1 MTRDLSRLL
10 RPKSIA
16 VFGGAWAENVIEQA
30 QKMRF
35 DGPVWPVH
43 PTREAI
49 HGVQCYRRVEDLPH
63 APDAA
68 YVGVNR
74 HASVELMAA
83 LSRAGAGGAIS
94 FASGFAETADGAE
107 VQRRLVE
114 AAGDM
119 PFLGPNCYGFLNY
132 LDGATLW
139 PDQHGGEPVE
149 RGVAIVSQSS
159 NMAINLTMQ
168 RRGLP
173 LAYVVCAGNQ
183 AQTGMPEIG
192 RALAAD
198 PRVTALGFYVEGVG
212 DPVAFAAM
220 VAEARELGK
229 PVVAVRAGRSESARA
244 ATLTHTASLTGA
256 AAAAAAYFRRIGVAL
271 VDTLPRL
278 LDTLHLLHLHGPLP
292 GRDVVSISC
301 SGGEASMMADAAEGR
316 RLRWAPLSPVDRAR
330 IGATLNEFVAIA
342 NPLDYHTFIWG
353 DEARMTATFTA
364 TLETAT
370 DAAVFVLDFPR
381 GDRCSDASW
390 ARQAIGSMRAAAEA
404 TGRPTLIAASLPE
417 NMPEHRAT
425 ELAAAGLCPAFGL
438 DEALAAIEAAADL
451 GAWRAGPPVAAP
463 TPPAP
468 HAPRLLDEAEAKR
481 RLAGFDLAVPEG
493 RVCATPAAV
502 AEAGAALGGRVAV
515 KRLGLA
521 HKTEA
526 GAVAL
531 APADP
536 AAAAAAMGQGPWL
549 VERMVEGAVAEL
561 LLGVV
566 RDPAFGLTLTLG
578 AGGVLAEILG
588 DAAAL
593 LLPTDAAEIEAAL
606 RGLTLFPL
614 LDGYRGRPKA
624 PLGAVVAAALA
635 VARFAEAHAASLEEL
650 DVNPL
655 IVTAEGAVAVDALI
669 RIREP

>member
-74 HASVELMAA
+74 HASVEVMAA
-83 LSRAGAGGAIS
+83 LSAVGAGGAVS
-94 FASGFAETADGAE
+94 FASGFAETVDGADI
-107 VQRRLVE
+107 QRRLIE
-114 AAGDM
+114 AAGPM

-139 PDQHGGEPVE
+139 PDQHGGKPVE
-149 RGVAIVSQSS
+149 RGVAFVSQSS
-159 NMAINLTMQ
+159 NIAVNVTMQ

-192 RALAAD
+192 RTLAED

-212 DPVAFAAM
+212 DPVAFAEM
-220 VAEARELGK
+220 VAAARALGK
-229 PVVAVRAGRSESARA
+229 PVVVLRAGRSAASQA
-244 ATLTHTASLTGA
+244 ATLSHTASLTGA
-256 AAAAAAYFRRIGVAL
+256 DAAACAYLRRIGAAE

-278 LDTLHLLHLHGPLP
+278 LDALHFLHLHGPLM
-292 GRDVVSISC
+292 GRQVLSVSC
-301 SGGEASMMADAAEGR
+301 SGGEASLMADAAECR
-316 RLRWAPLSPVDRAR
+316 RLGWAPLAPADRAR
-330 IGATLNEFVAIA
+330 IAGTLNDLVAIA
-342 NPLDYHTFIWG
+342 NPLDYHTFIWP
-353 DEARMTATFTA
+353 DQARMTATFTA
-364 TLETAT
+364 TLETSA

-381 GDRCSDASW
+381 ADRCSDADW
-390 ARQAIGSMRAAAEA
+390 AQAMAAMAAAARA
-404 TGRPTLIAASLPE
+404 TGRPTVVAASLPE
-417 NMPEHRAT
+417 NLPETHA
-425 ELAAAGLCPAFGL
+425 EALAAAGLCPAFAL
-438 DEALAAIEAAADL
+438 DDALAAIETAADL
-451 GAWRAGPPVAAP
+451 GDWRAGPPVAAP
-463 TPPAP
+463 AAP
-468 HAPRLLDEAEAKR
+468 TAAPPRLLDEAEAKR
-481 RLAGFDLAVPEG
+481 RLAGYGLPVPEG
-493 RVCATPAAV
+493 RVATTPEAVAAAAV
-502 AEAGAALGGRVAV
+502 ALGGRVAV

-531 APADP
+531 APTDP
-536 AAAAAAMGQGPWL
+536 AAAAAEMGAGPWL

-561 LLGVV
+561 IVGVA
-566 RDPAFGLTLTLG
+566 RDRAFGLTLTLG
-578 AGGVLAEILG
+578 AGGVLAEIIG
-588 DAAAL
+588 DAATL
-593 LLPTDAAEIEAAL
+593 LLPTDAAEVAAAL
-606 RGLTLFPL
+606 QSLAFFPL
-614 LDGYRGRPKA
+614 LDGYRGRPRA
-624 PLGAVVAAALA
+624 PLGDVVAAALA
-635 VARFAEAHAASLEEL
+635 VARFAEAHAATLEEL

-655 IVTAEGAVAVDALI
+655 IVTADGAVAVDALI